1 MKKVFL
7 TFALVF
13 ATETMMNASSSVE
26 KNNLVV
32 DATVVN
38 CVGFAFAVE
47 GIIGREMTYKEFS
60 AVVDACE
67 AL

>member
-1 MKKVFL
+1 MKKLFL

-13 ATETMMNASSSVE
+13 ATGTMMNANTVE
-26 KNNLVV
+26 VL
-32 DATVVN
+32 DRDRD
-38 CVGFAFAVE
+38 CIGFAFALEV
-47 GIIGREMTYKEFS
+47 IIGHEMTYDQFS